1 VCHEFLTI
9 HQPKV
14 IVLGAAIVSCIRLR
28 KYFNEV
34 SYSYDEHILFVLF
47 GFNPTIPIGVMTFYL
62 YSETV
67 IVSWTDVQL
76 SQEEKIVLL

>member
-1 VCHEFLTI
+1 
-9 HQPKV
+9 
-14 IVLGAAIVSCIRLR
+14 VSCIRLR

-67 IVSWTDVQL
+67 IVS
-76 SQEEKIVLL
+76 